1 MLGLRAGWNEGDEK
15 GRTDAAEAEG
25 SSRDAALELLLTAC
39 HDVTTPLA
47 GIQLHVEGLLRRLR
61 RGEELPR
68 DKVIAALERVRGLA
82 RDCSGLVSDVLAVD
96 RAAPAHVPVGK
107 LVDAEQVLASAVALH
122 GEALQQAGCT
132 IVVIRDR
139 ELGSVVGPWEPRLL
153 QSVFGNL
160 LQNVSR
166 HAAGAAVA
174 IRFSKIEGRLRV
186 RFCDDGPG
194 LPSGMT
200 WASGPG
206 AGRPSRGRGL
216 GTWIV
221 RQAVARLGG
230 EIAALETGQQ
240 GLSLELFLPLK
251 RLA

>member
-1 MLGLRAGWNEGDEK
+1 MLELRVEWLGGE
-15 GRTDAAEAEG
+15 GRTDAVEVPV
-25 SSRDAALELLLTAC
+25 DASLELLLTAC

-47 GIQLHVEGLLRRLR
+47 GIQLQVDGLLRLLR

-68 DKVIAALERVRGLA
+68 EKVVATIERIQGLA
-82 RDCSGLVSDVLAVD
+82 RECSGLVRDVLAVE
-96 RAAPAHVPVGK
+96 RAASTPSPVGV
-107 LVDAEQVLASAVALH
+107 LIDAEQVLASAVALH
-122 GEALQQAGCT
+122 AEALQQAGCT

-139 ELGSVVGPWEPRLL
+139 ELESVVGAWEPRLL

-166 HAAGAAVA
+166 HAAGSAVA
-174 IRFSKIEGRLRV
+174 IRFSEVEGRLRV

-200 WASGPG
+200 WAAG
-206 AGRPSRGRGL
+206 AGRPARGRGL

-221 RQAVARLGG
+221 RRAVARLGG
-230 EIAALETGQQ
+230 EIAAVDTEQQ
-240 GLSLELFLPLK
+240 GLTLEIFLPL
-251 RLA
+251 RRA